1 MVKLI
6 IEDDEG
12 RKTVVPFIR
21 QEITIGRQ
29 EGNTIRLTER
39 NVSRHHA
46 RLFRQNGA
54 ILVEDLGSYN
64 GIRIN
69 GERIEGKTAVHD
81 GDLIQI
87 GDYDLA
93 IQDDAAAQPSPPPR
107 PFTPLAETNGSPTV
121 RSEAKTVPEMPVPVL
136 PPPPPKAALEP
147 PSKAEE
153 ESADEP
159 GARETPELQ
168 PEHAPRL
175 VLLNTDDAGREFTFT
190 HGDLRIGRS
199 EESEIAIDDPSLAQ
213 THARLLLDDS
223 GEWQIVD
230 LQSSNGVLVN
240 GEPYGK
246 AMLRSGDLLQLGE
259 VKLRFIGPVE
269 AFRLAGEVE
278 QPRSRV
284 GSKLKVVFLSLALIV
299 LAVDGL
305 ILLLTPK
312 SEPARRPESSRSISR
327 TTPSE
332 PAATK
337 QVTPSV
343 EVAPPP
349 RSAAVERSTESKI
362 EPTARPAELPQNV
375 AQSPQL
381 DVKLKTAHSAM
392 ARRDFQ
398 RAVDILEPIKN
409 SDGSRPP
416 PVDDALYKA
425 NTELRAKK
433 KLALAQKSLSAGKT
447 EEALRLLDESA
458 GTTAF
463 AKEYQQLRSRAE
475 GAKQGRDGRRK
486 ETKLASAAKPGAE
499 VRDDRSNTAPPTGD
513 DPQKLYD
520 EGTAFY
526 RKGQFNEAAT
536 ALNDCLK
543 VDPNFARCHM
553 VLGATYARLHEPEL
567 GAQHYRR
574 FIQLAPSDPDAAKV
588 KGFLEQYE
596 SAKGPGKKD

>member
-1 MVKLI
+1 VVKLI

-93 IQDDAAAQPSPPPR
+93 IQDDAGAQHAPR
-107 PFTPLAETNGSPTV
+107 PFTSPAETNGSPTI
-121 RSEAKTVPEMPVPVL
+121 RSEAKTVPEIPLPVL

-153 ESADEP
+153 KIADEP
-159 GARETPELQ
+159 GARETPEIQ

-190 HGDLRIGRS
+190 HGELRIGRS
-199 EESEIAIDDPSLAQ
+199 DENEIAIDDPSLAQ

-230 LQSSNGVLVN
+230 LQSSNGVLIN

-246 AMLRSGDLLQLGE
+246 AVLRSGDLLQLGE

-269 AFRLAGEVE
+269 AFRLAAEAE

-284 GSKLKVVFLSLALIV
+284 SKVKVVFLSLALIV

-312 SEPARRPESSRSISR
+312 SEPARKPEPLRSISR

-337 QVTPSV
+337 QVAPSQ

-349 RSAAVERSTESKI
+349 RSAAVERGTGSKVAS
-362 EPTARPAELPQNV
+362 TARPAEPTQNA
-375 AQSPQL
+375 AQSSQL
-381 DVKLKTAHSAM
+381 DAKLKAANSAM

-398 RAVDILEPIKN
+398 KAVDMLEPIKN

-416 PVDDALYKA
+416 EVDDALYKA

-433 KLALAQKSLSAGKT
+433 KLALAQKSLAAGKT
-447 EEALRLLDESA
+447 DEALRLLDESA

-463 AKEYQQLRSRAE
+463 AKEYQQLRNRAE
-475 GAKQGRDGRRK
+475 GAKQGRDGRRPK
-486 ETKLASAAKPGAE
+486 ETKLALAAKPGAE
-499 VRDDRSNTAPPTGD
+499 VRDDRSGTSPPPTGD

-520 EGTAFY
+520 EGTVLY
-526 RKGQFNEAAT
+526 RKGLFNEAAT

-588 KGFLEQYE
+588 KVFLEQYE